1 MMLWNT
7 FILASAL
14 AEIVGCTPL
23 PSIIE
28 RLHGCYHISEQHLN
42 IIMKLRRLM
51 AVVLQHSG
59 HTTSATPMDLW
70 NCIISASGLSFRCF
84 EGHPRIIPKTLKKK
98 DTQCHSTCHPC
109 YMKNHFKKSHPAV
122 VLFTTTEL
130 LHSYIFMFVI
140 CPPKNHKSKLD
151 EARSWGISSWHQSND
166 DIILTTK
173 KRIINYLLHLFRVHF
188 PQPLPPQFI
197 FWRYLTC

>member
-84 EGHPRIIPKTLKKK
+84 EGHPRIIPKTLEKKR
-98 DTQCHSTCHPC
+98 HSVPLHLSPLLYEKSFQEITSCCSIIHN
-109 YMKNHFKKSHPAV
+109 YRVVAFIHFYVCNLS
-122 VLFTTTEL
+122 
-130 LHSYIFMFVI
+130 
-140 CPPKNHKSKLD
+140 
-151 EARSWGISSWHQSND
+151 
-166 DIILTTK
+166 TK
-173 KRIINYLLHLFRVHF
+173 K
-188 PQPLPPQFI
+188 PQEQV
-197 FWRYLTC
+197 R